1 MSRASSVTEFVEFC
15 QRVRNDKKIQYDRPT
30 LVVCAGTGGQASGS
44 NDVLRIIK
52 RYILDRGLQT
62 RIGLRVTGCQGFC
75 EMDPFVLVEPG
86 QHLFPQLKMDDV
98 PRVIE
103 AAVGGFVDEGL
114 IYKDPHD
121 QKQYHKQDD
130 IPFFKKQ
137 KRVVLGNNEKLD
149 PIRIFNYI
157 ERGGY
162 SATQKV
168 LSKLDSGWIVEEMK
182 KSGLRGRGGAGF
194 PTGKK
199 WELARAAG
207 VDGEQKY
214 IICNADEGDPGAYMD
229 RSLLEGN
236 PHAIIEGLLIGGIAI
251 GATQGLIYVRS
262 EYPLAIKHTTI
273 ALRQARDT
281 GILGKNILGTTTS
294 AVPHRKGPRG
304 APHLYQQRRNLG
316 QRSGD
321 HR

>member
-1 MSRASSVTEFVEFC
+1 
-15 QRVRNDKKIQYDRPT
+15 
-30 LVVCAGTGGQASGS
+30 
-44 NDVLRIIK
+44 
-52 RYILDRGLQT
+52 
-62 RIGLRVTGCQGFC
+62 
-75 EMDPFVLVEPG
+75 MDPFVLVEPG
-86 QHLFPQLKMDDV
+86 QHLYPQLKMDDV

-168 LSKLDSGWIVEEMK
+168 LSKLDSGWIVDEMK

-194 PTGKK
+194 LTGKK

-214 IICNADEGDPGAYMD
+214 IICNADEGDP
-229 RSLLEGN
+229 
-236 PHAIIEGLLIGGIAI
+236 
-251 GATQGLIYVRS
+251 
-262 EYPLAIKHTTI
+262 
-273 ALRQARDT
+273 
-281 GILGKNILGTTTS
+281 
-294 AVPHRKGPRG
+294 
-304 APHLYQQRRNLG
+304 
-316 QRSGD
+316 
-321 HR
+321 